1 MHSSGKNQESD
12 IHCVIP
18 EPQIGS
24 RSCSISQLSSIRWLC
39 GSDTR
44 VNGDAVHR
52 QKTGEYRIWWRRTAS
67 SNYNR
72 GTLCCNTSTSHT
84 SFTSFTFHL
93 SFSFTE
99 FTVCKS
105 FSLKHCLTLFSLQ
118 LFFHSNTLSS
128 VTSNQSHK
136 YVEERHIVL
145 IANSWPHLL
154 PCTFCS
160 HGDDCFAHAARL
172 PSVRPLC
179 VCTSSLLS
187 SLSPFFPQ
195 QNEIDKLTTTC
206 TSSQPLRVMQLRIS
220 LTVYTFRYIEEL
232 KQIWIKVN
240 STPQSQNS
248 TSSECKVAE
257 RERERERER
266 KIAIMFVI

>member
-179 VCTSSLLS
+179 VCAHLHFSLRFHLS
-187 SLSPFFPQ
+187 FH
-195 QNEIDKLTTTC
+195 NK
-206 TSSQPLRVMQLRIS
+206 M
-220 LTVYTFRYIEEL
+220 
-232 KQIWIKVN
+232 K
-240 STPQSQNS
+240 S
-248 TSSECKVAE
+248 TSWQRLARPHNLCVLCSWESHSQSTH
-257 RERERERER
+257 
-266 KIAIMFVI
+266 FVTSKSWNKFGLR